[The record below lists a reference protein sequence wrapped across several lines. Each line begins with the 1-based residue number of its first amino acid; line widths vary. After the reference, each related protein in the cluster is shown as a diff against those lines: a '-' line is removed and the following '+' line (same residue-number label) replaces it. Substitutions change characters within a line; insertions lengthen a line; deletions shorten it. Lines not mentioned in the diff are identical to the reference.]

1 MYYVWCAISHHL
13 NTVCKYSKSVK
24 FIKLSNP
31 FAFAI
36 LLGSPWNIPVFDPKS
51 VIVSGTGLD
60 FVLVGKK
67 AGFSI
72 AGGGEL
78 ADELVVNI
86 TGNMVHCVISTHKNE
101 YFIDKWA
108 IWMKKN

>member
-1 MYYVWCAISHHL
+1 MS
-13 NTVCKYSKSVK
+13 
-24 FIKLSNP
+24 KLSNVHG
-31 FAFAI
+31 FAH
-36 LLGSPWNIPVFDPKS
+36 LSGSPWNIPVFDPKS

-72 AGGGEL
+72 AGGGKL

-86 TGNMVHCVISTHKNE
+86 TGNVVHWVFGTHKNE
-101 YFIDKWA
+101 YFIDRWE
-108 IWMKKN
+108 I